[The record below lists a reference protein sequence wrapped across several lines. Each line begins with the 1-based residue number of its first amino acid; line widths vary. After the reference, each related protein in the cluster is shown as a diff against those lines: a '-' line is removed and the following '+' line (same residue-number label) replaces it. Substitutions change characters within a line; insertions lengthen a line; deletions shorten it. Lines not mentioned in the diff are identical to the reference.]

1 MEVETVATTT
11 APAWISQ
18 LEHGS
23 YVAPGGEIKKTL
35 MSEQYYVLLGS
46 NLRLRNA
53 SVPNK

>member
-1 MEVETVATTT
+1 MATTT